1 MKNIVGG
8 LVLLD
13 IKNYYKTVVIL
24 IVSFRYKYG
33 QYLTTNPEKMDKS
46 LKKKVQIEDST
57 NNGSISKQ
65 ENKSYSAILFYAFC
79 LNTEILSN
87 WILETIPYS

>member
-13 IKNYYKTVVIL
+13 IKISYKTVVIM
-24 IVSFRYKYG
+24 IVSLRYKYG
-33 QYLTTNPEKMDKS
+33 QYLATSPEKMDKS

-57 NNGSISKQ
+57 NNGSLSEQ
-65 ENKSYSAILFYAFC
+65 ENKAVWLSYLRH
-79 LNTEILSN
+79 
-87 WILETIPYS
+87 